1 MQDQLIATY
10 SQLMTELAN
19 LPAEIA
25 KAQEDLT
32 VIKRQAAQTKETMA
46 QTEAATALTIEG
58 KNAEE
63 RKAKLTQALAAT
75 PVYVRLSNALRAET
89 EEADT
94 LANEVA
100 ALERQYGAVCYQAR
114 LHAALLQYLGN
125 AGAPVGKVDSLGDVM
140 FATKANGNSYVTA
153 ADAADLGL

>member
-19 LPAEIA
+19 LPAEVA
-25 KAQEDLT
+25 KAQEGL
-32 VIKRQAAQTKETMA
+32 
-46 QTEAATALTIEG
+46 TEAKRTQADTDKMLKQIEAAIALSIDG

-63 RKAKLTQALAAT
+63 RKAKLTQALADDGRCQMVAA
-75 PVYVRLSNALRAET
+75 SLRNVTTTVE
-89 EEADT
+89 T

-140 FATKANGNSYVTA
+140 FATKTNGNSYVTA